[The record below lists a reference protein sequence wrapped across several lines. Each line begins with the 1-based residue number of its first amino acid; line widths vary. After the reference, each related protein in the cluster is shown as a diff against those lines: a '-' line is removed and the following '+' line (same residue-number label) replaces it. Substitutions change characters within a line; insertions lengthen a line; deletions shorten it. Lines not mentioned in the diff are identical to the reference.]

1 MESSTGVKVYD
12 VCFDITLQG
21 YKHQK
26 AYIITEGPMLSTVR
40 NMLKI
45 LYDRKVGAVVMLSG
59 FMKNGQ
65 VITYIAK
72 GPSRKKVCNSH
83 SNCTDIEI
91 FQRY

>member
-1 MESSTGVKVYD
+1 MLYGLHGVFQNWSD

-26 AYIITEGPMLSTVR
+26 AYIIAEGPMLSTVR

-59 FMKNGQ
+59 FMENGQ
-65 VITYIAK
+65 VIAYVIHAAQIGK
-72 GPSRKKVCNSH
+72 G
-83 SNCTDIEI
+83 
-91 FQRY
+91 RYVSWYW